1 MKKEKISARDA
12 RRLWVSRVVIW
23 IVIVLVMFP
32 VLWIV
37 MSSFSAGDSFSSL
50 RCFQSISA
58 QSIIPPCFGRR
69 ISCCG

>member
-12 RRLWVSRVVIW
+12 RRLWISRVVIW

-37 MSSFSAGDSFSSL
+37 MSSFSYSSFSYNLNHFSPY
-50 RCFQSISA
+50 A
-58 QSIIPPCFGRR
+58 P
-69 ISCCG
+69 